1 MMRPA
6 APRIV
11 RLWIVLWGLLC
22 GIVPSAGASVY
33 LNEVTVRGDEFVEL
47 YNRGPG
53 PVVIAGW
60 RVEGVPGGAFVFP
73 AGTTIAAGGYL
84 VFDTPGDIFAPAGG
98 EVGLIDI
105 FNVTRDRVFFG
116 RLGSAPLPE
125 EFFPLLATTGPSLAR
140 APDAAFAV
148 PPPPSPLGDGQVW
161 TLDYTPT
168 FGLVNDAPNPMPGRD
183 VVLNE
188 LNLGPDGNPDE
199 IELYNPTAD
208 PILIQNWFFTNGA
221 ERLFVSVGV
230 LLPFDYAVVTL
241 PPSFQLEAFGLLY
254 LFSQDGTRVDQL
266 GYHDGPPL
274 LLGECYGRCPDGAG
288 PNLGFDWPSSGGFF
302 TFLVMPCTPGAPN
315 LGCDPTAIPPPG
327 LEGTRRAEDSIEIIP
342 SVARERCQLRWQGAN
357 HATPPRS
364 LEIIDLSGRC
374 RARVPVDSEGVGLWS
389 NAGSGDRLAP
399 GVYFVRSFDGRASG
413 RFVLIR

>member
-1 MMRPA
+1 MKRPV
-6 APRIV
+6 APRSV
-11 RLWIVLWGLLC
+11 RLWIVLWGLLW
-22 GIVPSAGASVY
+22 GVVSSAAASVY

-60 RVEGVPGGAFVFP
+60 RVEGVPGGSFVFP
-73 AGTTIAAGGYL
+73 AGTTIAAGEYL

-116 RLGSAPLPE
+116 RLGGAPLPE
-125 EFFPLLATTGPSLAR
+125 EFFPLLATVGPSLAR

-188 LNLGPDGNPDE
+188 LNLGLDGNPDE
-199 IELYNPTAD
+199 IEFHNPTAN
-208 PILIQNWFFTNGA
+208 PVLIQNWFVTNGA
-221 ERLFVSVGV
+221 GRMFVSLG
-230 LLPFDYAVVTL
+230 LLMPFDYAVVTL

-254 LFSQDGTRVDQL
+254 LFSQDGTRIDQL
-266 GYHDGPPL
+266 GFHDGPPL
-274 LLGECYGRCPDGAG
+274 LPGECYGRCPNGAG
-288 PNLGFDWPSSGGFF
+288 PNLGFDWPSSGGFV
-302 TFLVMPCTPGAPN
+302 TFLVLPCTTGAPN
-315 LGCDPTAIPPPG
+315 IGCDPTAIPPTGAGSSRARGASIEARPTVIHDRCELRWRNG
-327 LEGTRRAEDSIEIIP
+327 PDGWQPRALEVVDLVGRRRALVPLDS
-342 SVARERCQLRWQGAN
+342 
-357 HATPPRS
+357 
-364 LEIIDLSGRC
+364 D
-374 RARVPVDSEGVGLWS
+374 GVGRWPS
-389 NAGSGDRLAP
+389 RVSGERLP
-399 GVYFVRSFDGRASG
+399 SGVYFVRSGEREVVA
-413 RFVLIR
+413 RVVLLR